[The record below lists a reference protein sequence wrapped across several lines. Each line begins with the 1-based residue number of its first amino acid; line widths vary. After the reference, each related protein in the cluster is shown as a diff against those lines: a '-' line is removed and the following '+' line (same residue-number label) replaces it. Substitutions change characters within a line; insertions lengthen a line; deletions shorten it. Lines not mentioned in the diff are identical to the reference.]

1 MPPFRR
7 RGGGAKAAAAA
18 SGVVHVWNIGDL
30 VLAKVKGHP
39 WWPARVT
46 NNSQK
51 LGHSSQE
58 LTN

>member
-1 MPPFRR
+1 MLLIMPPVRK
-7 RGGGAKAAAAA
+7 RGGGAKAAAAAAA

-46 NNSQK
+46 NNNSQ
-51 LGHSSQE
+51 L
-58 LTN
+58 LAF